1 MGVCGGEHGH
11 ALSDVKIRAMRSTH
25 VAAGCLLCAL
35 TLTAPVLSQQSGPS
49 SQAGADPALDQLLT
63 RATWYV
69 LDFVEKLSNVVSEE
83 NYTQDSNVML
93 ATIPIPG
100 LNGRGGP
107 QTSQPRSSAKH
118 RELKADFLIVKTTG
132 DVWQPFRDVFEV
144 DHIPIRDREQRL
156 AKLFLNNGPGSDL
169 QERAKAI
176 SDESARYN
184 LGGVQRTINNP
195 IFALIFLQPDIR
207 DHFRFTMGKPD
218 RRMGDSIRVVE
229 YVEDMRPTII
239 VGLPG
244 QEMPAFGRF
253 WIEKD
258 TGRIVKAEV
267 RVEQRG
273 IKANLTTEFRPE
285 ERLGIDVPSEMRED
299 YDLDNSRVTGRAS
312 YSRFRKFDVNS
323 TEELAPPAP
332 EPVPTPAPAPPR

>member
-1 MGVCGGEHGH
+1 M
-11 ALSDVKIRAMRSTH
+11 RASLR
-25 VAAGCLLCAL
+25 AAASVLCAGYL
-35 TLTAPVLSQQSGPS
+35 VMPALAQSGPS

-69 LDFVEKLSNVVSEE
+69 LDFVQKLSSVVSEE
-83 NYTQDSNVML
+83 RYTQDSNVML

-100 LNGRGGP
+100 LNGRGSVP
-107 QTSQPRSSAKH
+107 NSVPRGSAKH

-144 DHIPIRDREQRL
+144 DHIPIRDREERL
-156 AKLFLNNGPGSDL
+156 AKLFLNNKPGSSGSDV

-184 LGGVQRTINNP
+184 LGAVQRTINNP

-207 DHFRFTMGKPD
+207 EHFKFTMGKPD
-218 RRMGDSIRVVE
+218 RRMGDGVRVVE

-244 QEMPAFGRF
+244 QDMPAFGRF
-253 WIEKD
+253 WIEND
-258 TGRIVKAEV
+258 TGRVVKAEV

-273 IKANLTTEFRPE
+273 IKANLTTEFRAD
-285 ERLGIDVPSEMRED
+285 ERLGIDVPTEMRED
-299 YDLDNSRVTGRAS
+299 YDLDSSRVSGRAS
-312 YSRFRKFDVNS
+312 YSHFRRFEVKS
-323 TEELAPPAP
+323 SEELAPPAP
-332 EPVPTPAPAPPR
+332 PVTPATDPQAPPQ

>member
-1 MGVCGGEHGH
+1 MRGP
-11 ALSDVKIRAMRSTH
+11 LRA
-25 VAAGCLLCAL
+25 AACLLCAGL
-35 TLTAPVLSQQSGPS
+35 LVIPALAQQSGPS
-49 SQAGADPALDQLLT
+49 AQSGADPALDQLLT

-69 LDFVEKLSNVVSEE
+69 LDFVQKLSNVVSEE
-83 NYTQDSNVML
+83 HYTQDSNVML

-100 LNGRGGP
+100 LGGRGGP
-107 QTSQPRSSAKH
+107 QTSVPRSSAKH

-144 DHIPIRDREQRL
+144 DHIPIRDRDERL
-156 AKLFLNNGPGSDL
+156 AKLFLSSKPGSDW

-184 LGGVQRTINNP
+184 LGAVQRTINNP
-195 IFALIFLQPDIR
+195 IFALILLQPDIR

-218 RRMGDSIRVVE
+218 RRMGDGVRVVE

-253 WIEKD
+253 WIEND
-258 TGRIVKAEV
+258 TGRVLKAEV

-273 IKANLTTEFRPE
+273 IKANLTTEFRPD
-285 ERLGIDVPSEMRED
+285 ERLGIDVPTEMRED
-299 YDLDNSRVTGRAS
+299 YDLDNSRVSGRAS
-312 YSRFRKFDVNS
+312 YSRFRRFEVKS
-323 TEELAPPAP
+323 SEELAPPAP
-332 EPVPTPAPAPPR
+332 PAAPTPDPQAPPR

>member
-1 MGVCGGEHGH
+1 M
-11 ALSDVKIRAMRSTH
+11 RA
-25 VAAGCLLCAL
+25 AACLICAGML
-35 TLTAPVLSQQSGPS
+35 VVPAAAQQSATS
-49 SQAGADPALDQLLT
+49 SQAGTDPAVDQLLT

-69 LDFVEKLSNVVSEE
+69 LDFIENLSNVVSEE
-83 NYTQDSNVML
+83 HYTQDSNVLL
-93 ATIPIPG
+93 ATAPIPG
-100 LNGRGGP
+100 LGGRGGIP
-107 QTSQPRSSAKH
+107 SVVPRSSAKH

-132 DVWQPFRDVFEV
+132 EVWHPFRDVFEV
-144 DHIPIRDREQRL
+144 DHIPIRDREERL
-156 AKLFLNNGPGSDL
+156 AKLFLSSKPDSDS

-195 IFALIFLQPDIR
+195 VFALIFLQPDVR

-218 RRMGDSIRVVE
+218 RRMGDNIRVVE

-244 QEMPAFGRF
+244 QDMPAFGRF
-253 WIEKD
+253 WIEND
-258 TGRIVKAEV
+258 TGRVVKAEV

-273 IKANLTTEFRPE
+273 IKANLTTEFRAD

-299 YDLDNSRVTGRAS
+299 YDLDTSRVVGRAS
-312 YSRFRKFDVNS
+312 YSRFRRFEVKS

-332 EPVPTPAPAPPR
+332 EGAPAPAPTAPPR

>member
-1 MGVCGGEHGH
+1 MRGP
-11 ALSDVKIRAMRSTH
+11 LRA
-25 VAAGCLLCAL
+25 AACLLCAGL
-35 TLTAPVLSQQSGPS
+35 LVIPALAQQSGPS
-49 SQAGADPALDQLLT
+49 AQSGADPALDQLLT

-69 LDFVEKLSNVVSEE
+69 LDFVQKLSNVVSEE
-83 NYTQDSNVML
+83 HYTQDSNVML

-100 LNGRGGP
+100 LGGRGGS
-107 QTSQPRSSAKH
+107 QTSVPRSSAKH

-144 DHIPIRDREQRL
+144 DHIPIRDRDERL
-156 AKLFLNNGPGSDL
+156 AKLFLSSKPGSDW

-184 LGGVQRTINNP
+184 LGAVQRTINNP
-195 IFALIFLQPDIR
+195 IFALILLQPDIR

-218 RRMGDSIRVVE
+218 RRMGEGVRVVE

-253 WIEKD
+253 WIEND
-258 TGRIVKAEV
+258 TGRVLKAEV

-273 IKANLTTEFRPE
+273 IKANLTTEFRPD
-285 ERLGIDVPSEMRED
+285 ERLGIDVPTEMRED
-299 YDLDNSRVTGRAS
+299 YDLDNSRVSGRAS
-312 YSRFRKFDVNS
+312 YSRFRRFEVKS
-323 TEELAPPAP
+323 SEELAPPAP
-332 EPVPTPAPAPPR
+332 PAPTPDPQAPPR